1 MSSGFLESG
10 LLDHLL
16 WWYGPQ
22 SPLRGVII
30 AVAVLVILVYLH
42 RTTRE
47 RLRLYMK
54 ARAQRERN
62 VKNFLRTYDTVW
74 KVMIGLVVLVAAAG
88 SFSLLGLTMG
98 FFGTMLGWSLQ
109 TPIRGV
115 AAWAMVVL
123 GKPFRIGDRIHVGG
137 VTGDVVD
144 IQLNHIVLNQV
155 GGTVSGEERSGR
167 GIYVPTAILFGEQVI
182 NYSLF
187 AHQEEGS
194 ATEASD
200 FMLDEVP
207 VRLTLGSDYEFAKT
221 LCVDAARQGVAELV
235 GETDGAPFTRVEFL
249 PSGILLRVRY
259 QTAPAQRQEVS
270 SRVTELIWHAVLQH
284 AGRVQFRAPVA
295 RQTITSVPGAIVP
308 PAFRQAETC

>member
-1 MSSGFLESG
+1 MTVGFLESG

-16 WWYGPQ
+16 RWYGPQ

-42 RTTRE
+42 RTSRE

-123 GKPFRIGDRIHVGG
+123 GKPFRIGDRINVGG

-187 AHQEEGS
+187 GHEQELS
-194 ATEASD
+194 TETSG

-221 LCVDAARQGVAELV
+221 LCIDAARQAVAELV
-235 GETDGAPFTRVEFL
+235 GDTGEAPFTRVEFL

-259 QTAPAQRQEVS
+259 KTAPAQRQEVS
-270 SRVTELIWHAVLQH
+270 SRVTELIWQAVLQH
-284 AGRVQFRAPVA
+284 PQRVQFRAPVA
-295 RQTITSVPGAIVP
+295 RQTITFAPGTVVP
-308 PAFRQAETC
+308 PAFRQPEPC